1 MKFRISLDNERCK
14 GCALCVSS
22 CIQGIVKMS
31 KKLNS
36 KGYHFAE
43 IEHPEDCK
51 GCRQCAEICPDAAI
65 EIEKEDD

>member
-1 MKFRISLDNERCK
+1 
-14 GCALCVSS
+14 
-22 CIQGIVKMS
+22 MS